1 MRKFLILT
9 TMKYPINFKIALTL
23 GVFMIFVSSIN
34 GQTLKNNSVYKITS
48 CYAQRN
54 IGVLNSSLTQN
65 ADVVTY
71 TNTGSNSQRWLAKYD
86 GVSDSY
92 TFVNAGSERNLYF
105 YILNE
110 GVVAKQGISFI
121 PIADKWKIEPVN
133 NPSYPGCYYIYNVTT
148 TSDGKKLYLEVP
160 AAEPIAASEGI
171 FVRGWTD
178 PQVGTV
184 EPRRLWKFEEVAA
197 QTNAPTIE
205 TVNATSQAFK
215 SKYYKPATYGYVLGA
230 SGFWNVAEMMEILL
244 DAYETTGHQVYQEMF
259 YNVYENFYKT
269 QGNKNGD
276 WMNNPYNDDIAW
288 IVIACTR
295 AYIMFKDVKFL
306 NIAKSHFDRMY
317 ARALLPHGG
326 LRWKEGIGDGSNSCI
341 NGPAQIA
348 ACYLAIT
355 TGNNTYYTK
364 AKSIYNYQYRVLY
377 DKNSG
382 RVYDSAIG
390 ETVTNNWAS
399 TYNQGT
405 FIGANLMLYEYFKDS
420 LYLTVADKV
429 ATYTK
434 NTMYNN
440 LVMNNESGLDLD
452 GFKGILMRYMR
463 KYIVDYNKSNYI
475 PWLHLN
481 AKIAYNNRN
490 KEGIIGTLWGT
501 KTPEMNQ
508 DVFAASTAVSLMV
521 NTPLSLNVK
530 KYPFGIIEA
539 EDFDYIS
546 GPIAEDCP
554 EGTENLGNIQNNYYT
569 GYMNVDFGTKTATRA
584 EFRVSSIVSGGTIEL
599 RLGSSAGQLIG
610 TAEVP
615 ATPDWRSY
623 VTISCNVIPVTGLQH
638 IYLVFKGRDYIGNL
652 NWFYFTYNNTSVE
665 NILTNS
671 SFIYPNIIKRGDKLN
686 FQHSDT
692 DFITIFSANGSIV
705 FESPPH
711 NAHKIL
717 TSDLVSGIYLLR
729 LNGRKNIRQS
739 YFIVQ

>member
-317 ARALLPHGG
+317 TRALLSHGG
-326 LRWKEGIGDGSNSCI
+326 LRWKEGTGDGSNSCI

-348 ACYLAIT
+348 AMYLAKVL
-355 TGNNTYYTK
+355 GDNTYYTK
-364 AKSIYNYQYRVLY
+364 AKRMYDYQYRVLY
-377 DKNSG
+377 DQNSG
-382 RVYDSAIG
+382 RVYDSALG
-390 ETVTNNWAS
+390 ESVTNTWAS

-405 FIGANLMLYEYFKDS
+405 FIGANLMLYEYFKEPS
-420 LYLTVADKV
+420 YLSVAGKV
-429 ATYTK
+429 ATYTM
-434 NTMYNN
+434 NAMYSGK
-440 LVMNNESGLDLD
+440 VMNNESGRDLD

-463 KYIVDYNKSNYI
+463 KYIVDYNKPNFI

-481 AKIAYNNRN
+481 AKVAYNNRN
-490 KEGIIGTLWGT
+490 SEGIIGTLWGT
-501 KTPEMNQ
+501 KTTETNQ

-521 NTPLSLNVK
+521 NTPMNQNLK
-530 KYPFGIIEA
+530 KDPYGIIEA

-546 GPIAEDCP
+546 GVIAEDCP

-569 GYMNVDFGTKTATRA
+569 GYMNVDFGATVANRA
-584 EFRVSSIVSGGTIEL
+584 DFRVSSITSGGMIEV
-599 RLGSSAGQLIG
+599 RLGSPTGKLIG
-610 TAEVP
+610 TATVP
-615 ATPDWRSY
+615 ATTDWKSY
-623 VTISCNVIPVTGLQH
+623 VTISCDIDNITGLQH
-638 IYLVFKGRDYIGNL
+638 IYLVFKGSGYIANL
-652 NWFYFTYNNTSVE
+652 NWFYFTESNTSVDKVSI
-665 NILTNS
+665 NNY
-671 SFIYPNIIKRGDKLN
+671 FIYPNVIKRGDKLN
-686 FQHSDT
+686 FQYSET
-692 DFITIFSANGSIV
+692 DLVKIFSVNGSVV
-705 FESPPH
+705 FESPPNNIH
-711 NAHKIL
+711 SES
-717 TSDLVSGIYLLR
+717 TSDLVPGIYLLR
-729 LNGRKNIRQS
+729 LINCQDIRQS
-739 YFIVQ
+739 YFIVK

>member
-1 MRKFLILT
+1 
-9 TMKYPINFKIALTL
+9 MKYPINFKIALTL

-110 GVVAKQGISFI
+110 GVVAKQGVSFI
-121 PIADKWKIEPVN
+121 PIADKWEIEPVN

-160 AAEPIAASEGI
+160 VAEPIAFSEGM

-184 EPRRLWKFEEVAA
+184 EPKRLWKFEEVAA

-205 TVNATSQAFK
+205 TVNATFQAFK
-215 SKYYKPATYGYVLGA
+215 SKYYKPSTYGYVLGA
-230 SGFWNVAEMMEILL
+230 SGFWTVAEMMEILL

-295 AYIMFKDVKFL
+295 AYILFKDQKFL
-306 NIAKSHFDRMY
+306 SIAKTHFDRMY
-317 ARALLPHGG
+317 YRALLPHGG
-326 LRWKEGIGDGSNSCI
+326 LRWKEKDQTAGDGSNSCI

-348 ACYLAIT
+348 AMYLGRILGDPSYLA
-355 TGNNTYYTK
+355 K
-364 AKSIYNYQYRVLY
+364 AKSIYDYQYRVLY
-377 DKNSG
+377 DASNG
-382 RVYDSAIG
+382 RVYDSALG
-390 ETVTNNWAS
+390 DVVTNTWAS

-405 FIGANLMLYEYFKDS
+405 FLGANLMHYEYTGDPK
-420 LYLTVADKV
+420 YLTAAGKI
-429 ATYTK
+429 AAYTK
-434 NTMYNN
+434 NTMYGNSV
-440 LVMNNESGLDLD
+440 LNNESGRDLD
-452 GFKGILMRYMR
+452 GFKGILMRYLR
-463 KYIVDYNKSNYI
+463 KYIVDYNQTSFI
-475 PWLHLN
+475 PWLHMN
-481 AKIAYNNRN
+481 AKVAYNNRN
-490 KEGIIGTLWGT
+490 SEGIISTLWGT
-501 KTPEMNQ
+501 KTPENNQ
-508 DVFAASTAVSLMV
+508 DVFSASTAVSLMV
-521 NTPLSLNVK
+521 NTPLNLNIK
-530 KYPFGIIEA
+530 KDPFGIIEA

-546 GPIAEDCP
+546 GPITEDCP
-554 EGTENLGNIQNNYYT
+554 EGTESLGNIHNNYYT
-569 GYMNVDFGTKTATRA
+569 GYMNVDFGTKTATHA
-584 EFRVSSIVSGGTIEL
+584 EFRISSITAGGAIEV
-599 RLGSSAGQLIG
+599 RLGNPLGQLIG
-610 TAEVP
+610 TANIP
-615 ATPDWRSY
+615 TTPDWRSY
-623 VTISCNVIPVTGLQH
+623 ITISCDIVPVTGLQH
-638 IYLVFKGRDYIGNL
+638 IYLVFKGTDYIANL
-652 NWFYFTYNNTSVE
+652 NWFYFTESNTSVNE
-665 NILTNS
+665 ISTNT

-686 FQHSDT
+686 FRYSDT
-692 DFITIFSANGSIV
+692 DLISIFSITGSLV
-705 FESPPH
+705 FKSPPH
-711 NAHKIL
+711 NTNNIS
-717 TSDLVSGIYLLR
+717 TSDLAPGIYLIKLIS
-729 LNGRKNIRQS
+729 GKYIKQS
-739 YFIVQ
+739 NFIVK